1 LLSYDNWG
9 EKNEMLVGGGGGDH
23 VCDTLRLDREVP
35 KEMKEQN
42 KIPEE
47 T

>member
-1 LLSYDNWG
+1 L
-9 EKNEMLVGGGGGDH
+9 
-23 VCDTLRLDREVP
+23 CLDREVP

-47 T
+47 TLLAVVKAKLWYKYGEIRGT